1 MGQLLGPPMS
11 LHRSNSNKRRFATF
25 RSIVALM
32 LREMAT
38 TYGKSAGGYVWVVL
52 EPVLGIALLSF
63 VFSLAFRSPSLGTN
77 FSIFYATG
85 YLPYFMY
92 MDLSRKVGSS
102 VIFSRPL
109 LGYPAVTFMDAVL
122 ARFILNLMTHIVVF
136 YILIT
141 GIELI
146 FETHTI
152 HNYGYMVNAML
163 MAAALGLGIGSLNC
177 ILWSMFPVWE
187 RLWGILNKPL
197 FILSAVLFVMED
209 IPTAYQKYL
218 WFNPVA
224 HITAEMRKG
233 FYPTYRGDFISP
245 LYVYGIALTSM
256 VAGFFLLLHFH
267 KRILN

>member
-1 MGQLLGPPMS
+1 MYFAQATQG
-11 LHRSNSNKRRFATF
+11 KRRFASF
-25 RSIVALM
+25 RSIAALI

-38 TYGKSAGGYVWVVL
+38 TYGKSAGGYIWAVL
-52 EPVLGIALLSF
+52 EPVLGIALLSY

-77 FSIFYATG
+77 FPIFYATG

-92 MDLSRKVGSS
+92 MDISRKVGSAL
-102 VIFSRPL
+102 IFSRPL
-109 LGYPAVTFMDAVL
+109 LGYPAVTFMDAVI
-122 ARFILNLMTHIVVF
+122 ARFLLSFMTHILVF

-141 GIELI
+141 GIELV

-152 HNYGYMVNAML
+152 HNYSYMLNAML
-163 MAAALGLGIGSLNC
+163 MAAALGLGIGSINC
-177 ILWSMFPVWE
+177 VLWSIFPVWE

-218 WFNPVA
+218 WYNPLV

-233 FYPTYRGDFISP
+233 FYPTYSGDFISP
-245 LYVYGIALTSM
+245 LYVYGIALTTM
-256 VAGFFLLLHFH
+256 TAGFFLLLRFH
-267 KRILN
+267 KQILNK